1 MYGDANDYVAKGL
14 SGGKIIIKHPNN
26 KIKTD
31 ILVGNTTLYGAIKGK
46 LFINGKAGERFA
58 VRNSGAISV
67 VEGVGNH
74 GCEYMTNG
82 IVIVLGDVGD
92 NFAAGM
98 TGGIAYVLNKNPLT
112 ESRINK
118 DTVSI
123 KGLKTIDER
132 VLKDLLE
139 EHFALTGS
147 LKAKDILDEWHYYS
161 KLFVKVSS
169 DGYDTI
175 AEKQGLEN
183 LVDLQA
189 VKKIG

>member
-1 MYGDANDYVAKGL
+1 
-14 SGGKIIIKHPNN
+14 
-26 KIKTD
+26 
-31 ILVGNTTLYGAIKGK
+31 LYGAIKGK
-46 LFINGKAGERFA
+46 LFINGQAGERFA

-123 KGLKTIDER
+123 KDLNTIDER
-132 VLKDLLE
+132 ILKDLLE

-161 KLFVKVSS
+161 NLFVKVSS
-169 DGYDTI
+169 DGYDAI
-175 AEKQGLEN
+175 AENQGLEN